1 MSALTQVAN
10 RTDSPVGTRFIQ
22 HSPSRVFHQVGGE
35 HLERMGVIA
44 EIFNRILTPLYG
56 PQDKAIRQIEQSL
69 DRKCFLLYEGE
80 TPAGVLVFKTVLSN
94 EFADY
99 GITDSIEIKSLFV
112 DQSAQNSGR
121 GLGSAL
127 VDKVKS
133 EVAKLGLG
141 HKGIHVTVSETK
153 QESLMFF
160 KKKGFEI
167 AHAWEGRYI
176 EGVTEYLLSC
186 PTRIQQIEEG
196 KVAELEEKFDKLSHK
211 QLEHVVD
218 SSVPELVHIIH
229 NAHLDDI
236 HALKKL
242 SDGTF
247 ISGSKDNCLYKW
259 DRKGQLVRIVDEVEP
274 TQQDDRDWIT
284 AVEVLNEDYW
294 LSGERSGKV
303 ILWKTDG
310 EYVREIKLKLPRYGE
325 HFSHQYNTRRVNCLA
340 GGLNPI
346 KPSFFVGFP
355 TMFDEFNFIENRTE
369 ASTKVHGNDWV
380 YCIHPINQRNL
391 LTVTGCTVDI
401 WNKTDIGWQYRD
413 NLVPEGRRYQAQ
425 IGRQKKWLRPFISSL
440 ASLSSAENHFG
451 LSLFDGSVRVIDI
464 TNKAIVNQWEEHVG
478 RVWTIENIAQHLFA
492 SSGED
497 RSVKLWDV
505 RAQSSVHTIADH
517 VGQVTS
523 ILSLDENVLI
533 AGACP
538 ENAFRKNTGAQIR
551 FYDIRR

>member
-1 MSALTQVAN
+1 M
-10 RTDSPVGTRFIQ
+10 
-22 HSPSRVFHQVGGE
+22 
-35 HLERMGVIA
+35 
-44 EIFNRILTPLYG
+44 
-56 PQDKAIRQIEQSL
+56 
-69 DRKCFLLYEGE
+69 
-80 TPAGVLVFKTVLSN
+80 
-94 EFADY
+94 
-99 GITDSIEIKSLFV
+99 
-112 DQSAQNSGR
+112 
-121 GLGSAL
+121 
-127 VDKVKS
+127 
-133 EVAKLGLG
+133 
-141 HKGIHVTVSETK
+141 
-153 QESLMFF
+153 
-160 KKKGFEI
+160 
-167 AHAWEGRYI
+167 
-176 EGVTEYLLSC
+176 
-186 PTRIQQIEEG
+186 
-196 KVAELEEKFDKLSHK
+196 
-211 QLEHVVD
+211 
-218 SSVPELVHIIH
+218 
-229 NAHLDDI
+229 
-236 HALKKL
+236 
-242 SDGTF
+242 
-247 ISGSKDNCLYKW
+247 YKW

-464 TNKAIVNQWEEHVG
+464 TIQ
-478 RVWTIENIAQHLFA
+478 
-492 SSGED
+492 
-497 RSVKLWDV
+497 
-505 RAQSSVHTIADH
+505 
-517 VGQVTS
+517 
-523 ILSLDENVLI
+523 
-533 AGACP
+533 
-538 ENAFRKNTGAQIR
+538 
-551 FYDIRR
+551 